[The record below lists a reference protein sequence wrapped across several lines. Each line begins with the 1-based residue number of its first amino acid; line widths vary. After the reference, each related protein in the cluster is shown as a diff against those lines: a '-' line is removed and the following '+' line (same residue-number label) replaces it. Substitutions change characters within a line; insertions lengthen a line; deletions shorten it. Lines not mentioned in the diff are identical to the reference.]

1 MPRLSWLRV
10 RASDFWRPVVAAP
23 RPREL
28 RARLHLLD
36 NGQLLR
42 RVAARYGLEVSQVE
56 TVVGL
61 LRRERPFRWPVP
73 PHLSFGGVLP
83 VQPAP
88 AGRVLAVEHR
98 GATLVQKVGAA
109 GYAFA
114 LGTEVMRTGTH
125 RASFQLLRVSSL
137 AGLVLGVAKPCCSL
151 RLCAL
156 APVRPTDSNE
166 GWGLV
171 TGESP

>member
-1 MPRLSWLRV
+1 MLE
-10 RASDFWRPVVAAP
+10 D
-23 RPREL
+23 
-28 RARLHLLD
+28 D
-36 NGQLLR
+36 QLLR
-42 RVAARYGLEVSQVE
+42 RAATRYALETSQVE

-73 PHLSFGGVLP
+73 PHLSSGGVLP
-83 VQPAP
+83 VLPAP

-98 GATLVQKVGAA
+98 GAMLVQKVGAA

-114 LGTEVMRTGTH
+114 LGTDVMRVGTH

-137 AGLVLGVAKPCCSL
+137 AGMVLGVAKPCCSL

-156 APVRPTDSNE
+156 APVRPTDSSE

-171 TGESP
+171 TGNSL